1 MIDDENPPT
10 KDAVSFGPFRLIAAE
25 RLIERAGIPLQV
37 GSRALEVLI
46 VLVEHAGEV
55 VSKKD
60 LISRVWPDV
69 TVDESGLRVHV
80 AGLRKALG
88 DGQAGARYV
97 ANVAGRGYC
106 FVAPISR

>member
-1 MIDDENPPT
+1 MTDKDPQT
-10 KDAVSFGPFRLIAAE
+10 KNVVLFGPFRLLAAE
-25 RLIERAGIPLQV
+25 RLLERGGVPLQL
-37 GSRALEVLI
+37 GSRALDILI

-80 AGLRKALG
+80 SGLRKALG
-88 DGQAGARYV
+88 EGQAGARYV
-97 ANVAGRGYC
+97 TN
-106 FVAPISR
+106 I